1 MPEFRARIAALA
13 WPVSGLLFLV
23 LLWQVVTQ
31 AGIVPGF
38 LLPSPGAVL
47 RALLRAAGEGTLWRH
62 LSPTLT
68 ATVTGYVIG
77 CTVAAA
83 MAALIAEF
91 RWVERALMLHL
102 LALQSIPKVSVA
114 PLVFLWAGFDIGGKV
129 VLVALICFF
138 PVFAN
143 TLAGLRATDADR
155 LDLLRAAGASRWHV
169 LWHLKLPSAA
179 RSMFAGLEI
188 STAFALIGCVVMEFI
203 GATRGM
209 GFLIQDASST
219 YDLPLSFAAIV
230 TLGGIGLLANAG
242 VRLLRR
248 RLLFWELEAGPVP
261 STPGAA
267 GG

>member
-1 MPEFRARIAALA
+1 MPEMRARVAALA
-13 WPVSGLLFLV
+13 GPVSGLLSLV
-23 LLWQVVTQ
+23 LLWQLVTH
-31 AGIVPGF
+31 AGVVPGY
-38 LLPSPGAVL
+38 LLPSPGSVL

-68 ATVTGYVIG
+68 ATAVGYVIG
-77 CTVAAA
+77 CTMAAVVAA
-83 MAALIAEF
+83 LVAEF

-155 LDLLRAAGASRWHV
+155 LDLLRAAGAGRWHV

-209 GFLIQDASST
+209 GFLIQDASTT
-219 YDLPLSFAAIV
+219 YDLPQSFAAIV
-230 TLGGIGLLANAG
+230 TLGAIGLLANAG
-242 VRLLRR
+242 VRLLRQ
-248 RLLFWELEAGPVP
+248 RLLFWDLQAEASPSGP
-261 STPGAA
+261 
-267 GG
+267 GGNGG

>member
-1 MPEFRARIAALA
+1 MPEIRARFAAMA
-13 WPVSGLLFLV
+13 WPVSGLLCLV
-23 LLWQVVTQ
+23 LLWQGATQ
-31 AGIVPGF
+31 TGLVPSF
-38 LLPSPGAVL
+38 LLPSPGSVL

-62 LSPTLT
+62 LAPTLT
-68 ATVTGYVIG
+68 ATAMGYVIG
-77 CTVAAA
+77 CTVAAVV
-83 MAALIAEF
+83 AALVAEF
-91 RWVERALMLHL
+91 KWLERALMLHL

-169 LWHLKLPSAA
+169 LWHLKLPLAA

-203 GATRGM
+203 GSTRGM

-242 VRLLRR
+242 VRVLRR
-248 RLLFWELEAGPVP
+248 RLLFWEADAQPRP
-261 STPGAA
+261 AA
-267 GG
+267 QGGSGG